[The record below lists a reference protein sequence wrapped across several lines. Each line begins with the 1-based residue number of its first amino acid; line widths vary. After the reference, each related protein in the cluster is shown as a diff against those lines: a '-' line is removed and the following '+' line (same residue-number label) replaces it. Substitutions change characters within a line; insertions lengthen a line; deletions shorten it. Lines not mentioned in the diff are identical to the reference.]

1 MAAALLLAGT
11 GHRVTLFE
19 RVATPRPVGA
29 GLLLQPIG
37 LLVLE
42 KLGLASQIR
51 TNGARVDRLLGTTAA
66 GRKVIDLRYAD
77 AEPDL
82 HGVGIHRGALSD
94 TLWSAVRASGVTL
107 RRGAAV
113 DAVEQGDDCMRVRQ
127 DSAAAAEEFDV
138 AVIADGTFSQ
148 LRAQIA
154 IPHEVIVYPWGAWW
168 AILRDPDLRYQGV
181 LRQTYRSAAQMLGV
195 MPVGRL
201 PAHHVT
207 LFWSVRRAD
216 EAPLRER
223 GLQAWKEMVLD
234 LAPAVEP
241 LTAQITD
248 FDQLVFATYAD
259 VRMFPW
265 HHQRVVIIGDAA
277 HATSPQLGQGANLAL
292 VDALVLARC
301 LALDVNATVALAVYS
316 AARRA
321 HLNYYQQ
328 ASSLLTPL
336 FQSDSRVLPVLRDL
350 IMPVACHM
358 PGLRGQMLST
368 LSGSKTGW
376 LWGRLRL
383 G

>member
-1 MAAALLLAGT
+1 M
-11 GHRVTLFE
+11 
-19 RVATPRPVGA
+19 
-29 GLLLQPIG
+29 
-37 LLVLE
+37 LE
-42 KLGLASQIR
+42 
-51 TNGARVDRLLGTTAA
+51 
-66 GRKVIDLRYAD
+66 
-77 AEPDL
+77 
-82 HGVGIHRGALSD
+82 
-94 TLWSAVRASGVTL
+94 
-107 RRGAAV
+107 
-113 DAVEQGDDCMRVRQ
+113 
-127 DSAAAAEEFDV
+127 
-138 AVIADGTFSQ
+138 
-148 LRAQIA
+148 
-154 IPHEVIVYPWGAWW
+154 
-168 AILRDPDLRYQGV
+168 
-181 LRQTYRSAAQMLGV
+181 
-195 MPVGRL
+195 
-201 PAHHVT
+201 
-207 LFWSVRRAD
+207 
-216 EAPLRER
+216 
-223 GLQAWKEMVLD
+223 

-265 HHQRVVIIGDAA
+265 HHGRVAIIGDAA

-301 LALDVNATVALAVYS
+301 LALDVNVAAALAAYT

-350 IMPVACHM
+350 IMPIACHM

-368 LSGSKTGW
+368 LIGSKTGW